1 MFFRFHLK
9 PVAMMNLMQHDAEI
23 LDQFTRQAE
32 PFLRRHENNHED
44 LLRKMVECADVRPE
58 DSVLDVACGPGIV
71 SCFFARFA
79 SHVTGLDIVPAM
91 LEQAKRLQ
99 THRGLENLIWGSGES
114 TALPFADNSFD
125 RTVTRFSFHHYM
137 EPQLAIAEMTR
148 VCKPGGI
155 VVIADVA
162 PRPDIQEHFNH
173 WEVLRDPSHTRA
185 LTESEMKALGENA
198 GLHLMRQANFQMQMN
213 LEDLLGSC
221 FPKPGN
227 ADKIRALF
235 EEDIR
240 KKTDVLGVSASRDN
254 GVVNL
259 TYPIAIMAWRKSA

>member
-1 MFFRFHLK
+1 
-9 PVAMMNLMQHDAEI
+9 MNLMQHDAEI

-32 PFLRRHENNHED
+32 PFLRRHENSHED
-44 LLRKMVECADVRPE
+44 LLRLMVECAEVRRE
-58 DSVLDVACGPGIV
+58 DSVLDIACGPGIV
-71 SCFFARFA
+71 SCFFAPYA

-99 THRGLENLIWGSGES
+99 TEKGLANLDWALGES
-114 TALPFADNSFD
+114 TVLPFADNSFD
-125 RTVTRFSFHHYM
+125 RIVTRFSFHHYL
-137 EPQLAIAEMTR
+137 EPQAAIVEMVR

-155 VVIADVA
+155 VVIADVS
-162 PRPDIQEHFNH
+162 PRPDAQEHFNH
-173 WEVLRDPSHTRA
+173 WEVLRDPSHTRG
-185 LTESEMKALGENA
+185 LTEAEMRVLGERA
-198 GLHLMRQANFQMQMN
+198 GLHLTRQAYFHMQIN
-213 LEDLLGSC
+213 LEDLLGSS

-240 KKTDVLGVSASRDN
+240 KGTDALGVSASREK
-254 GVVNL
+254 GQVKL